1 MYALFARCTEWTPG
15 TLTFYS
21 EQASGHDSSLLLS
34 IPPCLSVWKSVLAM
48 VGQLCNIKRSSSN
61 VVSLFILFFLET
73 VIVSATADL
82 LL

>member
-1 MYALFARCTEWTPG
+1 MFECLEVCVGNGG
-15 TLTFYS
+15 TAVQYT
-21 EQASGHDSSLLLS
+21 A
-34 IPPCLSVWKSVLAM
+34 
-48 VGQLCNIKRSSSN
+48 IKRSSSN